1 MDGDPL
7 DRSIAHLTIIP
18 HDSPDL
24 LERDFLVLGLLD
36 IGLDILGR
44 IDELILVDEHQQ
56 SSLDCPPLHLLIF
69 VLFVKLVEGLLVLLD
84 LGDD

>member
-7 DRSIAHLTIIP
+7 DRPIAHLTVIP
-18 HDSPDL
+18 HDIP
-24 LERDFLVLGLLD
+24 DFLDGDFPVLSLFD

-44 IDELILVDEHQQ
+44 INELILVNEHQQ
-56 SSLDCPPLHLLIF
+56 SSLDCPPLYLLF
-69 VLFVKLVEGLLVLLD
+69 LVLFVKLVEGLLVLLD